1 MISEALIEALIF
13 ANGEPIAPSEIAH
26 VLGSDERTV
35 EGLIGSIRDRYKH
48 EQFGFELV
56 RVAGKYQFR
65 TKEAFAE
72 SVGKLKEEKPRRLS
86 IPALETLSIIAYRQP
101 VTRHDI
107 EGIRGVD
114 AIPTIKTLLD
124 RDLVKIVGHK
134 NTVGQ
139 PALFGTTDK
148 FLEVFGLGSLSELP
162 SLREL
167 KEVEAEPGESGADE
181 LPAP

>member
-1 MISEALIEALIF
+1 MISEAIIEALIF
-13 ANGEPIAPSEIAH
+13 ANGEPIAPSTIASI
-26 VLGSDERTV
+26 LDSDERTI
-35 EGLIGSIRDRYKH
+35 EGLIGNIKERYAAP
-48 EQFGFELV
+48 EFGFELV

-65 TKEAFAE
+65 TKESFSEA
-72 SVGKLKEEKPRRLS
+72 VVKLKEEKPRRLS

-124 RDLVKIVGHK
+124 RELIRIVGHK
-134 NTVGQ
+134 STVGQ
-139 PALFGTTDK
+139 PALFGTTEK
-148 FLEVFGLGSLSELP
+148 FLEIFGLGSLTDLP

-167 KEVEAEPGESGADE
+167 KEVEAEPGESEAQE
-181 LPAP
+181 LSS